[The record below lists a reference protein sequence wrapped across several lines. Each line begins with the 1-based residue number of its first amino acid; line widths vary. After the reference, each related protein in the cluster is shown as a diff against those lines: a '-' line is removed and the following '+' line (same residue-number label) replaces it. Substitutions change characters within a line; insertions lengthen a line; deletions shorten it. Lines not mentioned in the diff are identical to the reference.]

1 MQHSRSGGDRAGGN
15 GNAKGALMLEGEF
28 KRPVLGVG
36 KPQAAQEPLFMPGRG
51 EPGVIRGQ

>member
-1 MQHSRSGGDRAGGN
+1 
-15 GNAKGALMLEGEF
+15 MLEGEF